1 MLASVSCFIQSVVL
15 MINTHVHLTRVSSN
29 SKTGPI
35 PVSTTESTTCPD
47 SCPLKYKRDSMHRIL
62 TDSQG
67 KPKQG
72 PCYAK
77 NGPTEVHWR
86 AVTNKLRGGSWAMFC
101 ELIKSL
107 PKGQIWRHNQAG
119 DLPGFNEQVDTKAL
133 TQLVDAN
140 RGRKGYT
147 YTHKYNLPENLVAIK
162 KANEKGFTINLSANS
177 LEHADRLSA
186 LNVAPVA
193 VLLPS
198 TVSGN
203 VTKTLTTPQG
213 RKVIVCPSTYR
224 DNTTCL
230 SCGLCAVAK
239 IGSCYRAII
248 GFPAH
253 GTQHKL
259 VTQIASN

>member
-1 MLASVSCFIQSVVL
+1 MNNYTQ
-15 MINTHVHLTRVSSN
+15 VHLTRVSSN

-47 SCPLKYKRDSMHRIL
+47 SCPLKYKRDAMHRIL
-62 TDSQG
+62 RDATG

-86 AVTNKLRGGSWAMFC
+86 AVTNKQRGGSWLEFC

-119 DLPGFNEQVDTKAL
+119 DLPGTNEHVDTIAL
-133 TQLVDAN
+133 AQLVSAN
-140 RGRKGYT
+140 KGRKGYT
-147 YTHKYNLPENLVAIK
+147 YTHKYNVPENLVAIK
-162 KANEKGFTINLSANS
+162 NANDNGFTINLSANT
-177 LEHADRLSA
+177 LEHADKLSA
-186 LNVAPVA
+186 LNIAPVA

-198 TVSGN
+198 TVDGK
-203 VTKTLTTPQG
+203 VTKTLTTPEG

-224 DNTTCL
+224 DKTSCL
-230 SCGLCAVAK
+230 TCGLCAIAK
-239 IGSCYRAII
+239 LGQCYRAII

-253 GTQHKL
+253 GSQHKL
-259 VTQIASN
+259 VTLIANN

>member
-1 MLASVSCFIQSVVL
+1 MNDTQ
-15 MINTHVHLTRVSSN
+15 VHLTRISSN

-35 PVSTTESTTCPD
+35 PVSTTEATTCPD
-47 SCPLKYKRDSMHRIL
+47 SCPLKYKRDAMHQIIR
-62 TDSQG
+62 DAKG

-86 AVTNKLRGGSWAMFC
+86 AVTQKQRGGTWSQFC

-107 PKGQIWRHNQAG
+107 PRGQIWRHNQAG
-119 DLPGFNEQVDTKAL
+119 DLPGANEHVDAIAL
-133 TQLVDAN
+133 GQLVLAN
-140 RGRKGYT
+140 KGRKGYT
-147 YTHKYNLPENLVAIK
+147 YTHKYNTSDNLHAIK
-162 KANEKGFTINLSANS
+162 FANDNGFTINLSANS
-177 LEHADRLSA
+177 LEHADQLSA

-198 TVSGN
+198 TVDGN

-213 RKVIVCPSTYR
+213 RKVIVCPSSYR

-230 SCGLCAVAK
+230 TCGLCAVAK
-239 IGSCYRAII
+239 VGNCYRAII
-248 GFPAH
+248 GLPAH

-259 VTQIASN
+259 VTQIATS